1 MALTADIALN
11 PTAFGGAN
19 VSKTYSLLGYSSTS
33 ESLRRVAATVNTTPE
48 TLAVKHREVKV
59 NGAKTAQHLA
69 RLDKIFTDPLLGQ
82 VQLSARLIV
91 EVPMGTTVV
100 VNQEILDIVGRLI
113 ALEQAAGVFD
123 KLMNWEA

>member
-11 PTAFGGAN
+11 PTTFGGAN
-19 VSKTYSLLGYSSTS
+19 VLKTYSLLGYSGTS
-33 ESLRRVAATVNTTPE
+33 EALRRVAATVNTTPE

-59 NGAKTAQHLA
+59 NGVKTAQHLI
-69 RLDKIFTDPLLGQ
+69 RLDKVLTDVLLGP

-91 EVPMGTTVV
+91 EVPMGTTIVT
-100 VNQEILDIVGRLI
+100 NQEILDIVGRLI
-113 ALEQAAGVFD
+113 ALEQSAGVFD